1 MTTFDSFMK
10 GYQVG
15 DQQRQTQKKRS
26 ALINAQQIYA
36 QGGDATPEL
45 RQQGMF
51 DEATQY
57 EQLGAN
63 RKKEQR
69 AQSLGARINA
79 GDLGGAQS
87 DAYEAGDIDL
97 GSKIG
102 EMITNMSAEQKAKA
116 AETMAWLGQN
126 VVALKST
133 APEGRFQAA
142 LNMLQQA
149 GMAEDP
155 KAMAALQQAAAD
167 GKLTDEEIDRFRMS
181 ALDIAEQFKVERG
194 FNQDAERQRTN
205 KAREQIMRDRPVNG
219 GGDPDDEENLDAFPD
234 EVIQ

>member
-10 GYQVG
+10 GFKVG
-15 DQQRQTQKKRS
+15 DEQRQALNKRS

-45 RQQGMF
+45 RKQGMF

-57 EQLGAN
+57 EQLGQN
-63 RKKEQR
+63 RKKEQLS
-69 AQSLGARINA
+69 QTLGQKLNT
-79 GDLGGAQS
+79 GDIAGAQS
-87 DAYEAGDIDL
+87 EAYNAGEIDL

-102 EMITNMSAEQKAKA
+102 EISANMSAAERAKA
-116 AETMAWLGQN
+116 AETMNWLGQN
-126 VVALKST
+126 VVSLKST
-133 APEGRFQAA
+133 PPEGRLQAA
-142 LNMLQQA
+142 MNMLQQA
-149 GMAEDP
+149 GMAADP

-167 GKLTDEEIDRFRMS
+167 GKITDEEIDRFRMS

-194 FNQDAERQRTN
+194 FNQDAERRRTN
-205 KAREQIMRDRPVNG
+205 KSREQIMRERARNP
-219 GGDPDDEENLDAFPD
+219 DPIDDDENLDAFPD

>member
-10 GYQVG
+10 GYKVG
-15 DQQRQTQKKRS
+15 DEQRQALEKRS

-45 RQQGMF
+45 RKQGMF

-57 EQLGAN
+57 EQLGQN
-63 RKKEQR
+63 RKKEQLS
-69 AQSLGARINA
+69 QTLGQKLNT
-79 GDLGGAQS
+79 GDIAGAQS
-87 DAYEAGDIDL
+87 EAYNAGEIDL

-102 EMITNMSAEQKAKA
+102 EISANMSAAERAKA
-116 AETMAWLGQN
+116 SETMNWLGQN
-126 VVALKST
+126 VVSLKSV
-133 APEGRFQAA
+133 PPQGRLQAA
-142 LNMLQQA
+142 LDMLNQA
-149 GMAEDP
+149 GMGGDQ

-167 GKLTDEEIDRFRMS
+167 GKITDEEIDRFRMS

-194 FNQDAERQRTN
+194 FNQDAERVRTN
-205 KAREQIMRDRPVNG
+205 KSREQIMRERAQNG
-219 GGDPDDEENLDAFPD
+219 GDIDDDENLDAFPD